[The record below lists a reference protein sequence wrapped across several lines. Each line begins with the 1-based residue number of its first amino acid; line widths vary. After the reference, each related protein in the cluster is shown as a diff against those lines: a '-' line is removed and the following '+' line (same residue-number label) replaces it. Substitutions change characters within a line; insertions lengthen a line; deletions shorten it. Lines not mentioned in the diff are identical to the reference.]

1 MVMLRTPPP
10 PPLYKMILLNFD
22 AVDLIYIYLLLYL
35 APQPPILLDKVDI
48 HLFYVAQQGM
58 RLLNHRPAPAPSSS
72 PFTSIKLL
80 KK

>member
-1 MVMLRTPPP
+1 MLRPPRP
-10 PPLYKMILLNFD
+10 PPLYKMIILNFD
-22 AVDLIYIYLLLYL
+22 AVDVNIYLLLYL

-58 RLLNHRPAPAPSSS
+58 RLLNHHPAPAPYSS
-72 PFTSIKLL
+72 PFTSKKLL

>member
-10 PPLYKMILLNFD
+10 PPLYKMIILNFD
-22 AVDLIYIYLLLYL
+22 AVDLNIYLLHHL

-72 PFTSIKLL
+72 PFTSIILF
-80 KK
+80 